1 MVENTVEK
9 SEEAEEDSGVPN
21 MLFLLF
27 AAGFVLVFVGVLII
41 VAAVALGGDGS
52 ASAGI
57 VIFIGPFP
65 IVLGA
70 GPDAVWL
77 ILIGVILAVVN
88 VILFVVLRRKKT

>member
-1 MVENTVEK
+1 MVEK
-9 SEEAEEDSGVPN
+9 SVEAEEDSGVPN
-21 MLFLLF
+21 KFFLLF